1 MNMNRR
7 DFLKASAAAA
17 MAPLVGACEGEQRWT
32 REAFIRPASSKV
44 AILAA
49 ADYGKP
55 LRDVIQRGIQLCRLQ
70 VNGKRV
76 LLKPNLV
83 EFDAKGVINTHPA
96 LVEAAIDAF
105 KSLGAREVI
114 VAEGPGHR
122 RDNEYLLTA
131 SGLYDVVREH
141 RVRYVDLNNDD
152 VRLTQLK
159 SSFTHFKQL
168 YLPETLYNADLLVSM
183 PKLKTHHWAGVTL
196 SLKNMFGVIPGSIY
210 GWPKNA
216 LHWAGINGS
225 IVDIN
230 SSLPLP
236 RFAIVDGIVGMEGNG
251 PLQGQAKNSGVLLFG
266 DDLVAVD
273 ATAARLMKIEPRK
286 VKYLEEAGNF
296 LGNIAYEK
304 IEQLGESI
312 ERYQQ
317 DFRVID
323 AFADIK
329 KLVG

>member
-1 MNMNRR
+1 MNRR
-7 DFLKASAAAA
+7 EFLKTSAAASL
-17 MAPLVGACEGEQRWT
+17 APLFAGCDPTPRWQRD
-32 REAFIRPASSKV
+32 AYIRPKSSKV

-49 ADYGKP
+49 EHYGKS
-55 LRDVIQRGIQLCRLQ
+55 LRDIVQRGIQLCHLDVR
-70 VNGKRV
+70 GKRV

-83 EFDAKGVINTHPA
+83 EFDPNGVINTHPA
-96 LVEAAIDAF
+96 VIEAAADAF
-105 KSLGAREVI
+105 RTLGAREVI

-122 RDNEYLLTA
+122 RDNEYLLGA
-131 SGLYDVVREH
+131 SGLHDVIKEH
-141 RVRYVDLNNDD
+141 RIRYVDLNSDD
-152 VRLTQLK
+152 VRLTTLK
-159 SSFTHFKQL
+159 SGYTDFKQL

-196 SLKNMFGVIPGSIY
+196 SLKNMFGVIPGSVY

-236 RFAIVDGIVGMEGNG
+236 RFAIVDGVVGMEGNG
-251 PLQGQAKNSGVLLFG
+251 PLQGQAKESAVLLFG
-266 DDLVAVD
+266 SDLVAVD

-286 VKYLEEAGNF
+286 VKYLAMAGEF
-296 LGNIAYEK
+296 LGNLGAEQ
-304 IEQLGESI
+304 IEQVGEPI

-317 DFRVID
+317 DFRVIEV
-323 AFADIK
+323 FADLK
-329 KLVG
+329 KPVG